1 MRQSAP
7 RQLARLWRAFT
18 RGAGLALSFWLA
30 GQGASAQTILSAE
43 FTEPT
48 PRYDHA
54 ILGDALEW
62 GALALTLSDVTRR
75 LFRLPETLVFE
86 DLTPRLADLDGD
98 GAPEVIVVETSLA
111 KGGRLAVWGP
121 EGRIAQ
127 TPHIG
132 QTHRWLA
139 PIGPADLDGD
149 GEIEIAYIDR
159 PHLAKELHIWR
170 FEKGGLTE
178 VARAKGLTNHRI
190 GWDYIEDGIRD
201 CGQGPEMITADAD
214 WQQVM
219 ASRLEGGK
227 VRSRAIGT
235 YSPAAIADA
244 LACKG

>member
-1 MRQSAP
+1 MRARAP
-7 RQLARLWRAFT
+7 RQLARLWRASA

-62 GALALTLSDVTRR
+62 GALTLTLSDGTRR

-139 PIGPADLDGD
+139 PIGAADLDGD
-149 GEIEIAYIDR
+149 GKVEIAYIDR
-159 PHLAKELHIWR
+159 PHLAKELRIWR
-170 FEKGGLTE
+170 FENGHLSE
-178 VARAKGLTNHRI
+178 VTRAKGLTNHRI
-190 GWDYIEDGIRD
+190 GWDYIEGGIRD
-201 CGQGPEMITADAD
+201 CGQGPEMITADAE
-214 WQQVM
+214 WRQVM
-219 ASRLEGGK
+219 ASRFKGGQL
-227 VRSRAIGT
+227 RSRALGP

-244 LACKG
+244 LACNG

>member
-1 MRQSAP
+1 MRARAP
-7 RQLARLWRAFT
+7 RQLARLWRASA

-43 FTEPT
+43 FSEPT

-62 GALALTLSDVTRR
+62 GALALTLSDGTRR

-132 QTHRWLA
+132 
-139 PIGPADLDGD
+139 
-149 GEIEIAYIDR
+149 
-159 PHLAKELHIWR
+159 
-170 FEKGGLTE
+170 
-178 VARAKGLTNHRI
+178 
-190 GWDYIEDGIRD
+190 
-201 CGQGPEMITADAD
+201 
-214 WQQVM
+214 
-219 ASRLEGGK
+219 
-227 VRSRAIGT
+227 
-235 YSPAAIADA
+235 
-244 LACKG
+244 